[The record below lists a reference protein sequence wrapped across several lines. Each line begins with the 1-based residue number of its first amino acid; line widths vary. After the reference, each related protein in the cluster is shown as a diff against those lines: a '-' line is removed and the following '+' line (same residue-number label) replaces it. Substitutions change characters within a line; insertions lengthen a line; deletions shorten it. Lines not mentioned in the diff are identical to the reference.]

1 MGANPS
7 KPGERCVA
15 PPSRKHLKSRS
26 SLNLLK
32 RTRTPSNAT
41 RASCPLPETV
51 LVGGPAY
58 AGSRDNVEERV
69 LPEHQQSS
77 SNASAPSS
85 TSEEKGDES
94 EPDSASQYST
104 PETVTRPTTPING
117 HRDGQDASTPQSED
131 SRSGT
136 PALSLTPKTLL
147 APPAMLPEDSP
158 TKYGLRTT
166 RTPSPEKGMTR
177 AQRMKITGPGLFAVG
192 PTDAQMLAPI
202 SDWSDF

>member
-32 RTRTPSNAT
+32 RTRTPSTAT

-51 LVGGPAY
+51 PVGGPPYTKIRNNA
-58 AGSRDNVEERV
+58 EEQV
-69 LPEHQQSS
+69 SPEYQPSS
-77 SNASAPSS
+77 SNASALSS
-85 TSEEKGDES
+85 TSERREDGSD
-94 EPDSASQYST
+94 PDSASQYST

-117 HRDGQDASTPQSED
+117 HGKGEDASTPQSED
-131 SRSGT
+131 SRPGT

-158 TKYGLRTT
+158 TKYGLRTR

-177 AQRMKITGPGLFAVG
+177 AQRMKITGPGLFAVC
-192 PTDAQMLAPI
+192 PTVAQRLACI
-202 SDWSDF
+202 SDSSDL